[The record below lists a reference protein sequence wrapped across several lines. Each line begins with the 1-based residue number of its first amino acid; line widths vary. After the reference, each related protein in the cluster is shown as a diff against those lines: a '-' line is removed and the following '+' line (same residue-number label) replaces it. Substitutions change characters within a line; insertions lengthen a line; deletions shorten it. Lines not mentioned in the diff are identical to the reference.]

1 MKKIF
6 FAIAVLLTVSV
17 ISSCSKKNTNDPLIE
32 AGPDV
37 AHPDS
42 TVITVNVPTTT
53 TGVVKMVGDMK
64 GDWPTGWNPGDNA
77 EASSLKFTQVSSGV
91 YSRQVAISWFVK
103 TKFEFKFVNGDDW
116 NKEEV
121 TATGGGVAN
130 RAGDRGVMKGK
141 KVSFTVA
148 KFK

>member
-6 FAIAVLLTVSV
+6 FAIAVLLTATIV
-17 ISSCSKKNTNDPLIE
+17 SCSKEDTNDPLI
-32 AGPDV
+32 APGPDV

-42 TVITVNVPTTT
+42 TVITVNVPTAT

-77 EASSLKFTQVSSGV
+77 ETSSLKFTQVSPGV

-103 TKFEFKFVNGDDW
+103 NAFEFKFVNGDDW
-116 NKEEV
+116 SKEET
-121 TATGGGVAN
+121 TASGGGVAN
-130 RAGDRGVMKGK
+130 RTGNKGNIKGK
-141 KVSFTVA
+141 RVSFTVA